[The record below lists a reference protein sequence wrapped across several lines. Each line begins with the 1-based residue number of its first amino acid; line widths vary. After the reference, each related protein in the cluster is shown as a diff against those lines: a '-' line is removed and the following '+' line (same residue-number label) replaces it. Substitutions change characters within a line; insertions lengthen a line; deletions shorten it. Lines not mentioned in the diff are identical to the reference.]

1 MNAVLTPT
9 HPGPRAGGRAAG
21 RTAARGPSPLTLL
34 RVELRKSVDTR
45 AGWMLLAGMALLGL
59 LAVGWSLTHPDGE
72 ATLDG
77 YVDAATVGVQLV
89 VPVLG
94 VLAMTSEWT
103 QRTALTT
110 FTLVPRRGRVLAA
123 KVGAAVLLGA
133 ATAAATTALAA
144 LALPVHDLVHDGPVV
159 WGPVARIAGGAVVAA
174 VLVVVMGS
182 AFGALLPNSA
192 AAITAYYVAPT
203 AWTVLAGEVL
213 QDVAPWFDVF
223 GALERIAGFDLDGQ
237 LPQTL
242 TALGTW
248 IVLPLA
254 VGTVRSLRRGV
265 S

>member
-1 MNAVLTPT
+1 MSAVQP
-9 HPGPRAGGRAAG
+9 PRTVPASLPPVR
-21 RTAARGPSPLTLL
+21 RPSFQQLAV
-34 RVELRKSVDTR
+34 VELRKTVDTR
-45 AGWMLLAGMALLGL
+45 AGRVL
-59 LAVGWSLTHPDGE
+59 LAVTVLLAAVVVVAMLFLTSRDELAFSGWSG
-72 ATLDG
+72 
-77 YVDAATVGVQLV
+77 DALIPVLV
-89 VPVLG
+89 LLPVLG